1 MFRRDYI
8 LRLIEQ
14 AAQAVARALK
24 LMVQKKPEEAQQQLD
39 SAYALLSL
47 DRELLLALDANSLRG
62 HIADS
67 ERREMA
73 ARILLSDAELHC
85 EKAAARPALRR
96 LRAARRLLETLD
108 APAPRDLLDELDRV
122 TQLVD
127 RSFPAA

>member
-47 DRELLLALDANSLRG
+47 DRELLLALDANSLRS
-62 HIADS
+62 HVADP

-73 ARILLSDAELHC
+73 ARILLSDAELQC

-108 APAPRDLLDELDRV
+108 APAPRDLQDELERI
-122 TQLVD
+122 TQRID
-127 RSFPAA
+127 RSFPAP